1 MPYNHGPTWKDKQ
14 EASINSLSQM
24 KNNVKKNVGLP
35 ISDGT
40 LKDLDDLFSD
50 ALSITAYTTSTYTH
64 PTMVDG
70 TLTPARP
77 KDGEILDLGGRK
89 FMWCGPDGN
98 WIEI

>member
-14 EASINSLSQM
+14 EASINSLNQM
-24 KNNVKKNVGLP
+24 KEHVGLP